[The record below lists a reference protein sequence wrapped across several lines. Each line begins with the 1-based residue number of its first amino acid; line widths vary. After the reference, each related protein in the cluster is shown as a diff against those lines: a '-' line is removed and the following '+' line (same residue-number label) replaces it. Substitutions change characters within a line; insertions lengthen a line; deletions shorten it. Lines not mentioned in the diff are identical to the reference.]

1 MADRREAAGAG
12 EAARRGTAEGAARVV
27 LAVIATQQLLMAY
40 DSTAMNVAVSD
51 IVTDLDTTLTGVQSA
66 ISLYA
71 LVMAALMITGSK
83 LGSRVG
89 HLRMF
94 TLGATLYGCG
104 ALVTALSPGLP
115 VMLLGW
121 SLLEGIGAAL
131 VFPAILSI
139 ATLAFTGAARTRALT
154 LVGAAAGVGAALGP
168 LLGGVITRYLSW
180 RVSFL
185 LETVVTAVAVI
196 LISRQR
202 IPRPKAVRQ
211 PSFDILGAVLSAL
224 GFGLIVLG
232 TLLAS
237 RYGLLTTRTD
247 VVLSGRTVLGEG
259 AVSPTVVFGLAGVVV
274 LALFAWWEGHRIRTG
289 RDPLVRPAVL
299 RNRTTR
305 VGSLSLGLQFLVL
318 AGVFFLVP
326 VFVQTTLGYDALES
340 GLTLL
345 PATVML
351 VLGAA
356 SGTRAVGR
364 GRTTRK
370 PLILVGFLLIA
381 AGAVM
386 TVFAFEP
393 VSSGLK
399 IAPGLAV
406 AGLGLGLCTLLPDL
420 VQSSAAEDRVSDVA
434 GLSRSFSY
442 LGQSLGIA
450 LAGALMI
457 GVLLNTMLASAR
469 TSTALTSSQ
478 KATVE
483 HALEHSV
490 QATAVSDQQLRA
502 ELGRRGITGPPA
514 DELVR
519 INAQAR
525 EDGLTAAMA
534 AMGVFALSGAAL
546 ATRLPRTARNPAPAR
561 EQRRHA

>member
-1 MADRREAAGAG
+1 M
-12 EAARRGTAEGAARVV
+12 
-27 LAVIATQQLLMAY
+27 
-40 DSTAMNVAVSD
+40 
-51 IVTDLDTTLTGVQSA
+51 
-66 ISLYA
+66 
-71 LVMAALMITGSK
+71 
-83 LGSRVG
+83 
-89 HLRMF
+89 
-94 TLGATLYGCG
+94 
-104 ALVTALSPGLP
+104 
-115 VMLLGW
+115 
-121 SLLEGIGAAL
+121 
-131 VFPAILSI
+131 
-139 ATLAFTGAARTRALT
+139 
-154 LVGAAAGVGAALGP
+154 
-168 LLGGVITRYLSW
+168 
-180 RVSFL
+180 
-185 LETVVTAVAVI
+185 
-196 LISRQR
+196 
-202 IPRPKAVRQ
+202 
-211 PSFDILGAVLSAL
+211 
-224 GFGLIVLG
+224 LG

-237 RYGLLTTRTD
+237 RYGLLTARTD
-247 VVLSGRTVLGEG
+247 VVVSGRTVLDEG
-259 AVSPTVVFGLAGVVV
+259 GVSPTVVLGLSGLVV

-326 VFVQTTLGYDALES
+326 VFVQTTLDYDALES

-356 SGTRAVGR
+356 AGTRAVGR

-370 PLILVGFLLIA
+370 PLIIVGFLLIA
-381 AGAVM
+381 AGAAM
-386 TVFAFEP
+386 IVFAFEP

-406 AGLGLGLCTLLPDL
+406 TGLGLGLCTLLPDL

-457 GVLLNTMLASAR
+457 GVLLSTVLASAR

-483 HALEHSV
+483 QALEHSV

-502 ELGRRGITGPPA
+502 ELDQRGITGPPA

-519 INAQAR
+519 INALAR

-546 ATRLPRTARNPAPAR
+546 AARLPRAARNPAPAR
-561 EQRRHA
+561 DRRRHA